1 MRLIDSDALRK
12 RLIKQRDASAAK
24 QNYGWEWE
32 YNGWNGAILQIGCE
46 MIEHPVDAVPVRHG
60 RWTPCEKDKWDHGAY
75 ALRCSECG
83 GGYHLTSDKTL
94 STWNYCPDCGARMDE
109 E

>member
-1 MRLIDSDALRK
+1 MRLIDSDALRR

-60 RWTPCEKDKWDHGAY
+60 RWVWNDYGGIGNYH
-75 ALRCSECG
+75 CSECG
-83 GGYHLTSDKTL
+83 KICICNGDYD
-94 STWNYCPDCGARMDE
+94 YCPNCGARMDADE
-109 E
+109 TD